1 MRDRSLCPTTR
12 LTGNDLADAGL
23 PVAFHRRDLEAAL
36 RCSARSASD
45 LIRRLTDE
53 GTIVPVKYKRDRPK
67 KQRLYA
73 LAGEYAGLTGEETV
87 WDLYCGTGTIGLT
100 LAKQARSVW
109 GIEIS

>member
-1 MRDRSLCPTTR
+1 MRDRSLRPTTM
-12 LTGNDLADAGL
+12 LTGGDLADAGL

-73 LAGEYAGLTGEETV
+73 LAGEEPPFDQVVDMQLRVALIPDDVLVAELARRFLE
-87 WDLYCGTGTIGLT
+87 GTG
-100 LAKQARSVW
+100 A
-109 GIEIS
+109 